1 MPSNTAAWL
10 TTNQTTQ
17 LEIKPAPYPSP
28 TQNEII
34 VKNGA
39 VAINPVDCALQD
51 LGNLLFPW
59 IKYPFILGSDLAG
72 EVVEVGSLVSKFKVG
87 DRVLGL
93 AVGADPD
100 SNNAADSAF
109 QHYTAVRENLA
120 SRIPERLSYEEA
132 AVLPLCLATAAS
144 ALFGEDSLAL
154 QLPTVPPRASTGKAV
169 LIWGGSTSVGS
180 NAIQLA
186 VAAGYEVIT
195 TASPKNFDYVK
206 RLGAS
211 KVFDYKKKTVVRE
224 MIHVLEN
231 KTMAGAI
238 AIGEGSL
245 FPCMDILYRSTGIK
259 FVANISAAGPPKSNR
274 HGFIGSFPACF
285 NSMCWN
291 ISLWT
296 KTRLKGVQQKFIWGS
311 GLKTTELAD
320 VIFGDFLP
328 KALQAQQ
335 YIIAPE
341 PCILGKGLEYVQTG
355 LDALREG
362 VSARKLVVSL

>member
-1 MPSNTAAWL
+1 MASNTAAWL
-10 TTNQTTQ
+10 TTKETPR

-51 LGNLLFPW
+51 LGNDLFPW

-72 EVVEVGSLVSKFKVG
+72 EVVEIGSSVSKFKVG

-100 SNNAADSAF
+100 SNNAADNAF
-109 QHYTAVRENLA
+109 QKYTAVRENLA

-144 ALFGEDSLAL
+144 GLFGKDSLAL
-154 QLPTVPPRASTGKAV
+154 QLPTIPPQAPTGKAI

-231 KTMAGAI
+231 KTMAGAM

-245 FPCMDILYRSTGIK
+245 FPCMDILYRSTGSK
-259 FVANISAAGPPKSNR
+259 FVANVSVAGPPKSN
-274 HGFIGSFPACF
+274 FFLTCL
-285 NSMCWN
+285 NTMCWN
-291 ISLWT
+291 ISLWV
-296 KTRLKGVQQKFIWGS
+296 KTRFRGVEQKFVWGS

-328 KALQAQQ
+328 KALEAQQ

-341 PCILGKGLEYVQTG
+341 PHVLGKGLEYVQSG
-355 LDALREG
+355 LDVLKEG